1 MQNTENTIL
10 ENWQG
15 PQTTERPHKPVYH
28 FALRQTGISI
38 DFHLERFFTNNNI
51 KLHYFQTF
59 EELIVI
65 CQRYEI
71 DIIILAGGPE
81 ERFIREMEMVKLI
94 KRNTFLAIVPV
105 ILFHTNPDE
114 NIVIAAYQAGAEDFI
129 HGDWKEKLIE
139 VRINKVIERS
149 RRDMSINPST
159 HLPGPSIIEHEMTK
173 LLSQQAEFAVCY
185 ADLDNFKAYNDYYG
199 YFFGDKIIRLTAR
212 IIKDIVFD
220 VSRGGFV
227 GHIAGD
233 DFICIIPK
241 DDIDFVCRNII
252 KTFDSLIRPKYKTED
267 LNRGYIETT
276 NRSGTIEKFPIL
288 TISIAVL
295 INELGSFTHVG
306 EMSKMLADL
315 KKATKL
321 KSGSNYMIE
330 RRSKY

>member
-1 MQNTENTIL
+1 
-10 ENWQG
+10 
-15 PQTTERPHKPVYH
+15 
-28 FALRQTGISI
+28 
-38 DFHLERFFTNNNI
+38 
-51 KLHYFQTF
+51 
-59 EELIVI
+59 
-65 CQRYEI
+65 
-71 DIIILAGGPE
+71 
-81 ERFIREMEMVKLI
+81 MVKLI